1 MSLEQC
7 SMHLHLPRSRET
19 SLWTFLLFAMLR
31 GPHRLWRILNL
42 CHYQGG
48 SLNLTPPYLSEILQ
62 KSIANQGFRRDLG
75 MKIQPSGKQRCVI
88 NFQKYQIE
96 YDRQKTLCNICFIK
110 NYVEVVHLFLIRII
124 CEHRDKVKPE
134 IKIHIVDQCEFWN
147 FHVSLRDFFGKV
159 MISVFRESIIRNIED
174 KKAFILKYDIPS
186 IL

>member
-19 SLWTFLLFAMLR
+19 RLWTFLLFAMLR

-62 KSIANQGFRRDLG
+62 KSIANQGFLRDLG

-110 NYVEVVHLFLIRII
+110 NYVEVVYLFLIRII
-124 CEHRDKVKPE
+124 LSIVIKWNLKSKYTSLTNVSFE
-134 IKIHIVDQCEFWN
+134 IFTFLFVMFLGKSW
-147 FHVSLRDFFGKV
+147 FF
-159 MISVFRESIIRNIED
+159 SINLLLWSS
-174 KKAFILKYDIPS
+174 FP
-186 IL
+186 